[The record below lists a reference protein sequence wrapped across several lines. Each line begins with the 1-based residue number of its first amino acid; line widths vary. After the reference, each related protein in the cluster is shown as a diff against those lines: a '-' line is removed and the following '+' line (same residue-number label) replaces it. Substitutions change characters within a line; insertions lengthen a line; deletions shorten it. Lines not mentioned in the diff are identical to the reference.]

1 MNFID
6 RHKCYDLMRE
16 GRFLIARLQ
25 TPHQVL
31 STSAYRGGLCNDI
44 RYLVNHQSCEGK
56 GHDVRFAL
64 LKQLGE
70 TGYHHHVCAER
81 NWPPEQVALM
91 GTAANVNYA
100 ACVVETYAEL
110 RVCAVVTAGVE
121 GNAGCA
127 GDRATWHEEGDS
139 HAGTINTMLFVNWPL
154 SPGALARAVVTM
166 TEGKSAALRDLA
178 VASRYSCDLAT
189 GTGTDQY
196 GIAAPLD
203 STRKPKT
210 SAGHHAKLGEL
221 IGTAVRKATLEGL
234 RWQNGLEP
242 SHTRSILY
250 ALKRFGM
257 REDRLLAEM
266 AKRLSAD
273 DFALLQKNLK
283 SVVYEPC
290 VAAAAYAFTAVWDRV
305 RYGTLSQ
312 ALAAPILRQQAAI
325 LATALAAKPKAY
337 LSCYEQL
344 RINEDD
350 WLAIAYDAL
359 ALGWRLKWT

>member
-1 MNFID
+1 MD
-6 RHKCYDLMRE
+6 VVDQHECYDLTRK

-31 STSAYRGGLCNDI
+31 STSACNGGLCNDI

-56 GHDVRFAL
+56 GHDSRFAL

-70 TGYHHHVCAER
+70 TGYHHHVCAEH

-100 ACVVETYAEL
+100 ACVVETHAEL

-127 GDRATWHEEGDS
+127 GDRATWHEEDDPQ
-139 HAGTINTMLFVNWPL
+139 AGTINSMLFVNWPL
-154 SPGALARAVVTM
+154 SPGAMARAVVTM

-178 VASRYSCDLAT
+178 IASRYSQDLAT

-196 GIAAPLD
+196 CIAAPLD

-221 IGTAVRKATLEGL
+221 IGTTVRKATLKGL

-242 SHTRSILY
+242 SHTRSIVH

-257 REDRLLAEM
+257 REERLLEAMAE
-266 AKRLSAD
+266 RLSAD

-290 VAAAAYAFTAVWDRV
+290 VAASAYALAAVWDRV

-312 ALAAPILRQQAAI
+312 ELATPVLRQQAAI
-325 LATALAAKPKAY
+325 LATALAAKPEAY

-344 RINEDD
+344 RISESD

>member
-1 MNFID
+1 MDVID
-6 RHKCYDLMRE
+6 RHECYDLTRE

-31 STSAYRGGLCNDI
+31 STSAYGGGLCNDI
-44 RYLVNHQSCEGK
+44 RYLVNHQSCEGN
-56 GHDVRFAL
+56 GHDARFAL
-64 LKQLGE
+64 LKQLGQ
-70 TGYHHHVCAER
+70 TGYHHHVCAEH
-81 NWPPEQVALM
+81 NWPPDEVALM

-100 ACVVETYAEL
+100 ACVVETHAEL

-127 GDRATWHEEGDS
+127 GDRATWHEEDDP
-139 HAGTINTMLFVNWPL
+139 HVGTINTMLFVNWPL
-154 SPGALARAVVTM
+154 TPGAMARAVVTM

-178 VASRYSCDLAT
+178 IGSRYSRDLAT

-221 IGTAVRKATLEGL
+221 IGKAVRQATLESL

-242 SHTRSILY
+242 SHTRSIVH

-257 REDRLLAEM
+257 REECLLAAM
-266 AKRLSAD
+266 AERLSAD

-283 SVVYEPC
+283 SVVYEPR
-290 VAAAAYAFTAVWDRV
+290 VAASAYAFAAVWDRV

-312 ALAAPILRQQAAI
+312 ELAAPVLRQQAAI
-325 LATALAAKPKAY
+325 LATALAAKPEDY
-337 LSCYEQL
+337 LSCFEQL
-344 RINEDD
+344 RLREDD
-350 WLAIAYDAL
+350 WLTIAYDAL